1 MRRSQ
6 MNLIARNAVLVFFL
20 KKSVQLPIRYD
31 FKVIRLKGSPH
42 QEVCEQSITTSPP
55 PPPPHTHTHTP
66 PSAYEQTRGSK
77 GPVALT

>member
-6 MNLIARNAVLVFFL
+6 MNLIARNAVFLFFFGGGGGL

-31 FKVIRLKGSPH
+31 FKEIRLKGSPH
-42 QEVCEQSITTSPP
+42 QEVCEQSITTPP
-55 PPPPHTHTHTP
+55 PPTHTH